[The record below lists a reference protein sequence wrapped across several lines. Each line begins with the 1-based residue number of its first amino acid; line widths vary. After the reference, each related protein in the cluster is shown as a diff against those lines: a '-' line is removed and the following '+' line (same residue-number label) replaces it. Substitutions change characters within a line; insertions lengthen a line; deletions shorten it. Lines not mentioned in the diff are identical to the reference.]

1 MLKSQGLTI
10 CYQRGVPVV
19 QGISFEVKEG
29 SCTAFIG
36 PNGSGKSTTIKS
48 ICGLVAPS
56 AGEIWFNGERIDS
69 LPIHEIAKRGI
80 SLVPEE
86 RRLFSDMSVLENL
99 QLGAYRCRGQ
109 NEIGK
114 RLETVFDYF
123 PRLEERKNLPAHSL
137 SGGEQ
142 QMLAIGRALMSQ
154 PRLLILDE
162 PSFGLSPV
170 LVAQIKR
177 IITKIREN
185 TGMTI
190 LVAEQNARLALS
202 LGEQC
207 YVLESGRITLEGST
221 SELTQDERVKKA
233 YLGME

>member
-1 MLKSQGLTI
+1 VLKSQGLTV
-10 CYQRGVPVV
+10 CYHGGIPVV

-36 PNGSGKSTTIKS
+36 PNGSGKSTTIKA
-48 ICGLVAPS
+48 ICGLVAPLS
-56 AGEIWFNGERIDS
+56 GEIWFNGERIDS

-86 RRLFSDMSVLENL
+86 RRLFPDMSTMENL
-99 QLGAYRCRGQ
+99 ELGAYKCRDRA
-109 NEIGK
+109 EIRK
-114 RLETVFDYF
+114 SLELVFAHL
-123 PRLEERKNLPAHSL
+123 PRLEERKSLPAHSL

-142 QMLAIGRALMSQ
+142 QMLAIGRALMAQ

-170 LVAQIKR
+170 LVTEVKR
-177 IITKIREN
+177 IITEIREH

-190 LVAEQNARLALS
+190 LLAEQNARLALS

-207 YVLESGRITLEGST
+207 YVMESGSITLEGPT
-221 SELTQDERVKKA
+221 SKLIQDERVKKA